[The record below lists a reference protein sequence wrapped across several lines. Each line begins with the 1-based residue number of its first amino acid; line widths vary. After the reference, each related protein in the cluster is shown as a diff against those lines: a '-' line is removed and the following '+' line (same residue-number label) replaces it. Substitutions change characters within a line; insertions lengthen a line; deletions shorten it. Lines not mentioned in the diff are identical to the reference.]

1 MDDKE
6 VSEMSKRANQVA
18 NELGDLLEKADVENG
33 MALSILSAMLIDLAI
48 DMNIPEADCIKVMV
62 KLISLK
68 YEEAEE
74 ESKEES
80 SQTTTD
86 EKGVTQWLN

>member
-48 DMNIPEADCIKVMV
+48 DMNIPEADCMKVMV

-68 YEEAEE
+68 YEEVREESEE
-74 ESKEES
+74 ESP
-80 SQTTTD
+80 QTTTD
-86 EKGVTQWLN
+86 EKGITQWLN

>member
-80 SQTTTD
+80 PQTTTD